1 MTSAAYLADEVWT
14 LARNQSDVFTL
25 DFTDWLDSGDTLS
38 AISGTVTSNTV
49 SYTLGVTADS
59 AITKGT
65 PAINTG
71 GTVTVISNGSTSTI
85 AVSKCV
91 QIALSAASA
100 TVGRVYEVTV
110 VASTTNGRVAS
121 GVARLEIIG

>member
-38 AISGTVTSNTV
+38 AISGTVTSNGQ
-49 SYTLGVTADS
+49 SYTLGVTVATG
-59 AITKGT
+59 IVLGT
-65 PAINTG
+65 PAINGSTI
-71 GTVTVISNGSTSTI
+71 TVISNGATNSI
-85 AVSKCV
+85 AASKAV
-91 QIALSAASA
+91 QVAISAPSA

>member
-38 AISGTVTSNTV
+38 GVNGTASSNGQT
-49 SYTLGVTADS
+49 YTLGVTA
-59 AITKGT
+59 ATGIVLGT
-65 PAINTG
+65 PAINGSTI
-71 GTVTVISNGSTSTI
+71 TVISNGATNSI
-85 AVSKCV
+85 AASKAV
-91 QIALSAASA
+91 QVAISAPSA

>member
-38 AISGTVTSNTV
+38 SVSGTATANGQ
-49 SYTLGVTADS
+49 SYTLGVTA
-59 AITKGT
+59 AAAVVIGT
-65 PAINTG
+65 PAING
-71 GTVTVISNGSTSTI
+71 STVTVVSNTATTTI
-85 AVSKCV
+85 AASKCV
-91 QIALSAASA
+91 QVALSAPSA

>member
-38 AISGTVTSNTV
+38 GISGTATANGQT
-49 SYTLGVTADS
+49 YTLGVTS
-59 AITKGT
+59 ATGIVIGT
-65 PAINTG
+65 PAING
-71 GTVTVISNGSTSTI
+71 SSVTVISNGASSTI
-85 AVSKCV
+85 ATSKCV
-91 QIALSAASA
+91 QVAISAPSA

-110 VASTTNGRVAS
+110 VASTANGRVAS

>member
-38 AISGTVTSNTV
+38 GISGTASSNGQT
-49 SYTLGVTADS
+49 YTLGVTA
-59 AITKGT
+59 ATGIVLGT
-65 PAINTG
+65 PAINGSTI
-71 GTVTVISNGSTSTI
+71 TVISNGATNSIATSK
-85 AVSKCV
+85 AV
-91 QIALSAASA
+91 QIALSAPSA

>member
-1 MTSAAYLADEVWT
+1 MTAAAYLADEVWT

-38 AISGTVTSNTV
+38 SVSGTATANGNT
-49 SYTLGVTADS
+49 YTLGVTAAS
-59 AITKGT
+59 GIVIGT
-65 PAINTG
+65 PAING
-71 GTVTVISNGSTSTI
+71 SSVTVISNGSSSTI
-85 AVSKCV
+85 ATSKCV
-91 QIALSAASA
+91 QVALSAPSA